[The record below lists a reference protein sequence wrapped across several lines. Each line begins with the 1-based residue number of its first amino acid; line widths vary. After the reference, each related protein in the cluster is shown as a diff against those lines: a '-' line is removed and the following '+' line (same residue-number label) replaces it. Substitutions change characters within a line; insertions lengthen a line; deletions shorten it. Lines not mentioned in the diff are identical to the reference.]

1 MPSSNHS
8 ESGNRR
14 RRTPT
19 ISPRTG
25 LRPPRGKASAG
36 QHRLPGD
43 SYSEVESKT
52 FRSGDIVGWRW
63 GNAIQWP
70 ISISVQYGIRKD
82 LALTYLRYTM
92 GLKGGCRWW
101 KRLMV
106 FEPDMSDRV
115 RVRLSRVISADR
127 PTRPSDATPRGC
139 EKTRRGGAGAVLAR
153 FWAFFRVF

>member
-19 ISPRTG
+19 ISLQTSLG
-25 LRPPRGKASAG
+25 QPRGKASAG

-63 GNAIQWP
+63 GNANWTVIR
-70 ISISVQYGIRKD
+70 IFLQYGIRKD
-82 LALTYLRYTM
+82 LAALT
-92 GLKGGCRWW
+92 
-101 KRLMV
+101 
-106 FEPDMSDRV
+106 
-115 RVRLSRVISADR
+115 
-127 PTRPSDATPRGC
+127 
-139 EKTRRGGAGAVLAR
+139 
-153 FWAFFRVF
+153 